1 MWKREAPIRPAWL
14 RGVLLVLL
22 GTILGVYAWWP
33 MIGNYPHT
41 PEEDGRYVYHQFE
54 IAKAALRIYHEIPLW
69 NPFDCHGI
77 AMWDYPEAMTAS
89 PLLYLTAPFDTV
101 VTLIVWNLAHVVAG
115 FVGMWLLVR
124 DELKLSRA
132 AAFVA
137 SCMFS
142 LAVCHTSQY
151 AGEHETMV
159 TFLLAPLLVLLWR
172 RAENSIDA
180 AVGLAIVLA
189 LMLYNG
195 ATYPLP
201 FSGVMLGL
209 ETLTRMRSKERV
221 VKIVRA
227 AGVVGGLAL
236 LLAAARLI
244 PLQAEL
250 MSHQRQLA
258 GETDVL
264 KPSSIW
270 MMFTL
275 RTPAWRAHFNGQNY
289 VFGEYIAYIG
299 PIGVGLALLGMALA
313 AIEEAWLA
321 FLACG
326 LFVIMVGHFASWS
339 PWSLMHGH
347 IPPFKN
353 MRVPARFRHLLMVNI
368 SAFVAIAIDRLPVRL
383 RAFGVSPGIARSVR
397 VALIGLALIAVGDAV
412 GLGLDIEG
420 FRWNGPVPAHVIR
433 SYRFYYGGAGLAAD
447 FADQPRQN
455 RAWTGCR
462 AYEWMWRADAPI
474 WSGDVLQAKA
484 VDDGATV
491 LGEHRTHNSFT
502 VDVDAKRPTR
512 ILLNSAYAPGWRSD
526 VGTVVENPDK
536 LLALDLPAGKH
547 HVYMRYWPP
556 YMTLGLVLTG
566 IGWLISLAVFTRKRL
581 ARVLRGRARD
591 AA

>member
-1 MWKREAPIRPAWL
+1 MKPEPPIRPAWL
-14 RGVLLVLL
+14 RGLALVVVGTVL
-22 GTILGVYAWWP
+22 GAYAWWP
-33 MIGNYPHT
+33 MIANYPHT

-54 IAKAALRIYHEIPLW
+54 IAKAALRYYHEIPLW

-132 AAFVA
+132 AGFVA
-137 SCMFS
+137 ACMFS

-159 TFLLAPLLVLLWR
+159 TFLLAPLLLLLWR
-172 RAENSIDA
+172 RAENSANA
-180 AVGLAIVLA
+180 AVGLGIVLA

-209 ETLTRMRSKERV
+209 ETLTRIRSRARF
-221 VKIVRA
+221 VKILK
-227 AGVVGGLAL
+227 AGALVGASAL

-250 MSHQRQLA
+250 SSHQRALA
-258 GETDVL
+258 SENDVL
-264 KPSSIW
+264 KPNSIW

-275 RTPAWRAHFNGQNY
+275 RTPQWRAHFNGQTY

-299 PIGVGLALLGMALA
+299 PIGVALSILGMVLCAV
-313 AIEEAWLA
+313 EEAWLA
-321 FLACG
+321 FLAAA
-326 LFVIMVGHFASWS
+326 LFAIMVGHFAKWS
-339 PWSLMHGH
+339 PWSLMHSYV
-347 IPPFKN
+347 PPFKN
-353 MRVPARFRHLLMVNI
+353 MRVPARFRHLLMVCL
-368 SAFVAIAIDRLPVRL
+368 SAFVAYAIDKLPARM
-383 RAFGVSPGIARSVR
+383 RSFGISPNIARATR
-397 VALIGLALIAVGDAV
+397 VVLLGAALIAVGDAV
-412 GLGLDIEG
+412 GLGLDIETY
-420 FRWNGPVPAHVIR
+420 RWNGPVPAHPTR
-433 SYRFYYGGAGLAAD
+433 SYRFYYGGPGLAGD

-455 RAWTGCR
+455 RAWLGCR
-462 AYEWMWRADAPI
+462 AYEWMWRADAPL
-474 WSGDVLQAKA
+474 WQGDVIQARA
-484 VDDGATV
+484 ADDGATV
-491 LGEHRTHNSFT
+491 TGEHRTHNTFT

-526 VGTVVENPDK
+526 VGKVVENPDK
-536 LLALDLPAGKH
+536 LLAVDVPEGTH
-547 HVYMRYWPP
+547 HIKLHYWPP
-556 YMTLGLVLTG
+556 YMTLGLSLTAA
-566 IGWLISLAVFTRKRL
+566 GWLLVLGVFFRKRL
-581 ARVLRGRARD
+581 RALLARARGGE
-591 AA
+591 